1 MVRLFGARDSAKV
14 HRSFAFNALNLPRR
28 CEGPHRW
35 GRFTRHPVLVS
46 DWVVAE
52 AYHALQH
59 HYGNSKKDALEAL
72 RAFLAAPGVENS
84 GGAAEILARP
94 HLESAR
100 PGFIDRIIHRD
111 YQRSHAEAMVTFEK
125 AAAKLPGVQVLTA

>member
-1 MVRLFGARDSAKV
+1 LIVGLDTSVVLRLLLGEPKDLALIAVRALRARQRAG
-14 HRSFAFNALNLPRR
+14 HR
-28 CEGPHRW
+28 
-35 GRFTRHPVLVS
+35 VLVS

-72 RAFLAAPGVENS
+72 RVFLTAPGVENP
-84 GGAAEILARP
+84 GGAAEVLARP

-111 YQRSHAEAMVTFEK
+111 YQRSHAEAMITFEK